1 MIPQKE
7 YDRITFSL
15 PRSMNL
21 ALDNLKKEIKSSK
34 SEIIKLAL
42 KAYLTQ
48 QKAKKIQEAVNMM
61 AQEYENDTG
70 LTEMT
75 IIDAEDFVWNKELSG
90 VLIDLFQVRSVSQKR
105 LVKKLGIINNNI
117 MDACKEALNIVF
129 D

>member
-34 SEIIKLAL
+34 SEIIKLAV
-42 KAYLTQ
+42 KTYLTQ
-48 QKAKKIQEAVNMM
+48 QKAKKIQEAVDMM

-75 IIDAEDFVWNKELSG
+75 IIDAENFV
-90 VLIDLFQVRSVSQKR
+90 
-105 LVKKLGIINNNI
+105 
-117 MDACKEALNIVF
+117 
-129 D
+129 

>member
-42 KAYLTQ
+42 KTYLAQ
-48 QKAKKIQEAVNMM
+48 QKTKKIQEAVDMM
-61 AQEYENDTG
+61 DQEYENDTG

-75 IIDAEDFVWNKELSG
+75 IIDAEDFV
-90 VLIDLFQVRSVSQKR
+90 
-105 LVKKLGIINNNI
+105 
-117 MDACKEALNIVF
+117 
-129 D
+129 

>member
-1 MIPQKE
+1 MIPQKK

-21 ALDNLKKEIKSSK
+21 ALDNLKKEIKVSK

-42 KAYLTQ
+42 KTYLTQ
-48 QKAKKIQEAVNMM
+48 QKAKKIQEAVDMM

-75 IIDAEDFVWNKELSG
+75 IIDADDFV
-90 VLIDLFQVRSVSQKR
+90 
-105 LVKKLGIINNNI
+105 
-117 MDACKEALNIVF
+117 
-129 D
+129 